1 MILDVRETK
10 PNASLKELIE
20 DYKSFKGEE
29 ILAHQEIFEKEYL
42 FNETLRQNAK
52 EAVTIMIL
60 ELSISYKSYRLNQQ
74 LGSIS

>member
-29 ILAHQEIFEKEYL
+29 ILAHQEIFQKEYIVIN
-42 FNETLRQNAK
+42 NEKHQRSCHNNDPRI
-52 EAVTIMIL
+52 VNIL
-60 ELSISYKSYRLNQQ
+60 
-74 LGSIS
+74 